1 MEISMQSRHSEQ
13 MSAEK
18 KYIWLSL
25 FLASA
30 LFGSIP
36 ARAAEADA
44 TTKAKTSQSKR
55 STTVKHQ
62 PVRSTS
68 EETTAQ
74 RDRRLSRECK
84 GRPNAGACLGYAQ
97 R

>member
-1 MEISMQSRHSEQ
+1 MDTSLQSGLSQHT
-13 MSAEK
+13 SAEK
-18 KYIWLSL
+18 KYIWLL
-25 FLASA
+25 FLIASA

-36 ARAAEADA
+36 ARAGEADA
-44 TTKAKTSQSKR
+44 TTKVKTSQSKR

-68 EETTAQ
+68 EETTVQ